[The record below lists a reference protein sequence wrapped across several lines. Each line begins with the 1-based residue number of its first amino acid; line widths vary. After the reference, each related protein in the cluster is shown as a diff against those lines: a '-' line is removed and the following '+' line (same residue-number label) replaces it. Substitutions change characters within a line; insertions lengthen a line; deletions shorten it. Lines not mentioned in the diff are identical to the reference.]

1 MLDYIENRTFDEI
14 SIGESARLKRT
25 LTQKDIELFAIM
37 SGDVN
42 PAHVDA
48 EYAKDDIFHK
58 IIAQGMW
65 GASLLSTVLGTELP
79 GPGTIYLDQT
89 LKFEHPVAIGD
100 TITVILTVANKNL
113 EKHIIELDCQCINQE
128 GKTVISGLATVIAPT
143 IKVKRKRVELPKVE
157 LKESKDDLTKL
168 FGKHN
173 CTYSG
178 GEFFNRIWIVNFKG
192 EEFHI
197 FTSKRGTQ
205 FSIVAKYKDKKSDIC
220 IEFLTEFDK
229 LIKGLED
236 GN

>member
-1 MLDYIENRTFDEI
+1 MIPE
-14 SIGESARLKRT
+14 
-25 LTQKDIELFAIM
+25 
-37 SGDVN
+37 
-42 PAHVDA
+42 
-48 EYAKDDIFHK
+48 HK
-58 IIAQGMW
+58 IIKNEDTNNNKDLKSSVVVEMFEG
-65 GASLLSTVLGTELP
+65 VLGFICGE
-79 GPGTIYLDQT
+79 
-89 LKFEHPVAIGD
+89 
-100 TITVILTVANKNL
+100 
-113 EKHIIELDCQCINQE
+113 
-128 GKTVISGLATVIAPT
+128 
-143 IKVKRKRVELPKVE
+143 RKRNARL